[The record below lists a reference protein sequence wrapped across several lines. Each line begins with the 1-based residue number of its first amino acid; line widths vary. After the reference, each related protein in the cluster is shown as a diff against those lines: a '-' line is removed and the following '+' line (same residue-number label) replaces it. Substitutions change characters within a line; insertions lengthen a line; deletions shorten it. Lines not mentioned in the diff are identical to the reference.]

1 MQKYTNIQ
9 KCTNINN
16 VNPWLVP
23 FNSCPGLQPN
33 HDHCSLA
40 IAAFQVFFLSVQPIW
55 SGEKKH
61 QPNHT
66 KNRQWTDGPNN
77 IQCLLKSF
85 LTQDVFL
92 DKYIFKQS
100 VKVKHDFQTFGIHIN
115 VRTFNFYA
123 KNFINHRKATSLK
136 PVLSTGCLTPTHWCG
151 IKTTSNIG
159 EKESTFKA
167 SFQI

>member
-1 MQKYTNIQ
+1 MLFLL
-9 KCTNINN
+9 CTNINN

-40 IAAFQVFFLSVQPIW
+40 IAAFQVFFLSVQPIR

-61 QPNHT
+61 QTIPRIGSEQMVPT
-66 KNRQWTDGPNN
+66 

-123 KNFINHRKATSLK
+123 ENFINHRKATSLK

-151 IKTTSNIG
+151 IKTTSNIWKNFPG
-159 EKESTFKA
+159 STFKE

>member
-1 MQKYTNIQ
+1 MCLLIPAQGYNRTMITVPLQSLPFKYSSYQ
-9 KCTNINN
+9 YSQYGQVRGNINQSITSSEQM
-16 VNPWLVP
+16 VP
-23 FNSCPGLQPN
+23 
-33 HDHCSLA
+33 
-40 IAAFQVFFLSVQPIW
+40 
-55 SGEKKH
+55 
-61 QPNHT
+61 T
-66 KNRQWTDGPNN
+66 

-100 VKVKHDFQTFGIHIN
+100 VKVKHDFQTFGIDIN

-123 KNFINHRKATSLK
+123 EYINHRKATSLK

>member
-1 MQKYTNIQ
+1 MYKYKSNTQTQTFGLCLLIPAQGYNRTMITVPLQ
-9 KCTNINN
+9 SLPFKYSSYQYSQYGQVRRNINQTI
-16 VNPWLVP
+16 PRIGSEQMVP
-23 FNSCPGLQPN
+23 
-33 HDHCSLA
+33 
-40 IAAFQVFFLSVQPIW
+40 
-55 SGEKKH
+55 
-61 QPNHT
+61 T
-66 KNRQWTDGPNN
+66 

-151 IKTTSNIG
+151 IKTNSNIW
-159 EKESTFKA
+159 KNYQESTCKA
-167 SFQI
+167 SFKI